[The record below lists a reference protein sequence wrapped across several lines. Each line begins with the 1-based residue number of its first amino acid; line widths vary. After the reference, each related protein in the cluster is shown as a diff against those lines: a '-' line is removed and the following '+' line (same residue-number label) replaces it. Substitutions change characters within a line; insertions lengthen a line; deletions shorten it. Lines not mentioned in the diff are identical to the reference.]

1 MLVLPDHAPPRGL
14 PLQHGHRQAPWFD
27 STELP
32 SITGVSKCCEKR
44 AEASH
49 RLPGLQTNPEAAHGT
64 STPLQAHLPNR
75 HHQMAPGCPAAPVA
89 VAPTRAGE
97 CQQGEKRGNDVPASQ
112 GCESP
117 SPPRFSQA
125 ALQGATLSAL
135 QPPSSDQ
142 TQAPALCFGPM
153 PFYQCKIR
161 YGSRKDASKMM
172 HPSSFVHRILSVI
185 DQLLLGA
192 GKTNLKQN
200 IKINRTSKMRY
211 RFAEL
216 ARGGN
221 RAEAYKP
228 GCL

>member
-1 MLVLPDHAPPRGL
+1 MTPPSSPTPREYPNAVRNEQKPATGSLVCREFP
-14 PLQHGHRQAPWFD
+14 
-27 STELP
+27 
-32 SITGVSKCCEKR
+32 
-44 AEASH
+44 
-49 RLPGLQTNPEAAHGT
+49 PGLGSASRVRRGEMMFQQAKAVNP
-64 STPLQAHLPNR
+64 HLLPI
-75 HHQMAPGCPAAPVA
+75 
-89 VAPTRAGE
+89 
-97 CQQGEKRGNDVPASQ
+97 
-112 GCESP
+112 SP
-117 SPPRFSQA
+117 KQHYKGPY
-125 ALQGATLSAL
+125 TESAL

-142 TQAPALCFGPM
+142 TQAPALCFGPL
-153 PFYQCKIR
+153 PFHQCKIR

-200 IKINRTSKMRY
+200 IKINRTSKIRY

>member
-1 MLVLPDHAPPRGL
+1 MDLLVLPDHAPPRGL
-14 PLQHGHRQAPWFD
+14 PLQHGHHQAPWFD

-89 VAPTRAGE
+89 VAPTRAAE

-125 ALQGATLSAL
+125 ALQGATLRVLCSHQAQTRRKLQHFALGLCLSTSAKL
-135 QPPSSDQ
+135 D
-142 TQAPALCFGPM
+142 M
-153 PFYQCKIR
+153 EVE
-161 YGSRKDASKMM
+161 KM
-172 HPSSFVHRILSVI
+172 H
-185 DQLLLGA
+185 
-192 GKTNLKQN
+192 LK
-200 IKINRTSKMRY
+200 
-211 RFAEL
+211 
-216 ARGGN
+216 
-221 RAEAYKP
+221 
-228 GCL
+228 